1 MGQTTVDKVG
11 QLDGLYQIAGDNVRA
26 FLAERPDT
34 VDFLVEARPH
44 IERQFGQN
52 VVVELRFP
60 RNYEDDL
67 QDYVLAM
74 IRYSPD
80 PGDGLDRWEHL
91 WNEWLCDATAVPR
104 SWAVTIGID

>member
-11 QLDGLYQIAGDNVRA
+11 QLDGLYQIAGDDVRA
-26 FLAERPDT
+26 FLAERPET
-34 VDFLVEARPH
+34 VGFLIDARPH
-44 IERQFGQN
+44 IEEQFGKD

-67 QDYVLAM
+67 QDYLLAM

-80 PGDGLDRWEHL
+80 PGDGLDRWDRL
-91 WNEWLCDATAVPR
+91 WREWLGDATSVPR
-104 SWAVTIGID
+104 SWEVTIGID